1 MTAPTLAWISR
12 GALAALALGSAA
24 CSAVQPTPPS
34 VATAPARPAVI
45 PPVQSTPPVVIAPA
59 VAPALPVP
67 TVTVTLPAPPPVLP
81 PAPEAAARTA
91 SVDDDPDPVFGLG
104 KFHSIELTLTTAEWN
119 ILQLSSA
126 RGGSGTGGSDTTQA
140 DGRIVHTGSGFSGYF
155 PWAHANV
162 RIAGEEFGNIGLRY
176 RGNFSFTSSSAA
188 APLRA
193 NFKLKL
199 DVYGTKGAWRGVKTL
214 NFNAG
219 VLDTSL
225 AREALAFALFRAS
238 GVPAS
243 RTAYAELR
251 FTVPGRYDNSSGGLY
266 VMIEDIN
273 KAFLKRALPPGD
285 GLVMKPEGLGGGI
298 QSQGASWAGYVSRF
312 RPDRDATPHE
322 QQRVIEFA
330 QLISQTD
337 VALFRAKVGGYLD
350 VDEFLRFIAV
360 NAFIENWDSY
370 IGGGHNYY
378 FYLDPSDDK
387 FRFLPWDEDLA
398 MGSRGGGMGG
408 GGFNVLTP
416 YRNNQPL
423 IYWLLDDPTVQARYR
438 VILKELSEGALSRAN
453 IRKLCDT
460 VEAVVGSRGA
470 APRSYLDSR
479 ALTLAQQVALWE
491 KPAAAP

>member
-1 MTAPTLAWISR
+1 MTAPTPARILLH
-12 GALAALALGSAA
+12 ALVALTLVTAA
-24 CSAVQPTPPS
+24 CTAFKMPPAVK
-34 VATAPARPAVI
+34 VATVVSAPPAPVVVAQAPPAPA
-45 PPVQSTPPVVIAPA
+45 
-59 VAPALPVP
+59 
-67 TVTVTLPAPPPVLP
+67 PAPPAS
-81 PAPEAAARTA
+81 PAPAIPAPVAPTSIAATRAA
-91 SVDDDPDPVFGLG
+91 SGDDDPDPVFGLG
-104 KFHSIELTLTTAEWN
+104 KLHAIELTLTAAEWN
-119 ILQLSSA
+119 ILQISSA
-126 RGGSGTGGSDTTQA
+126 RGGSGTGGTDYTQA
-140 DGRIVHTGSGFSGYF
+140 DGRVIHTGSGFSGFF

-199 DVYGTKGAWRGVKTL
+199 DTYGTKGTWRGVKTL

-225 AREALAFALFRAS
+225 AREALAFALFRAA

-251 FTVPGRYDNSSGGLY
+251 FTVPGRYDNTSGGLY

-273 KAFLKRALPPGD
+273 KAFLKRTLPPGD

-298 QSQGASWAGYVSRF
+298 QSQGASWAGYLSRF

-337 VALFRAKVGGYLD
+337 VALFRAKVGTYLD

-398 MGSRGGGMGG
+398 MGTRGGGMGG
-408 GGFNVLTP
+408 GGFNMLTP

-423 IYWLLDDPTVQARYR
+423 IYWLLDDPAVMAKYR
-438 VILKELSEGALSRAN
+438 ALLQKLSEGPLSRAN
-453 IRKLCDT
+453 IGKLCDT

-479 ALTLAQQVALWE
+479 AVTLAQQVASWN